1 MENIALIDSFS
12 EFKDD
17 KLIDRVTLMAILE
30 DVFRNALKKKYGS
43 DDNFDII
50 INPDKGDMEIWRN
63 RVVVAD
69 GEVED
74 PNSEISLS
82 EARKIEPDFEV
93 GEEVSEEVKLIQL
106 GRRAILALRQN
117 LISKIHEHDNT
128 NLYKQF
134 KDLIGEIYTAEVHH
148 VRPKAVILVDDEGN
162 EIVLPKEKQIPSD
175 FFRKGDNVRGIIES
189 VELKGNKP
197 QIIMSRTSEKFLEKL
212 FEQEIPEVFDGL
224 IMIKKVVRI
233 PGEKAKVAVDSYDDR
248 IDPVGACV
256 GMKGSRIHGI
266 VRELGN
272 ENIDVINYTTNAQLF
287 ITRALSPAKVSS
299 VKIDEE
305 KKTAEVFLKLEEVS
319 KAIGRGGHNIKLAGL
334 LTGYELDVIREGNI
348 AEDEDDVELTEF
360 SDEIDGWVIDEFA
373 KIGLDTARSILK
385 QDVADLVRRTDLEE
399 ETILDVMRILKEEFE
414 D

>member
-1 MENIALIDSFS
+1 MENIALIESFS

-69 GEVED
+69 GQVED
-74 PNSEISLS
+74 ENQEIALS
-82 EARKIEPDFEV
+82 EAQKIEPDFEV
-93 GEEVSEEVKLIQL
+93 GEDVSEEVKLIDL

-148 VRPKAVILVDDEGN
+148 VRPRVVILIDDEGN

-197 QIIMSRTSEKFLEKL
+197 QIIMSRTADKFLEKL

-224 IMIKKVVRI
+224 IMIKNVVRI

-272 ENIDVINYTTNAQLF
+272 ENIDVINYTTNLQLY

-305 KKTAEVFLKLEEVS
+305 KKRAEVFLKLEEVS

-334 LTGYELDVIREGNI
+334 LTGYELDVIREGI
-348 AEDEDDVELTEF
+348 AAEEDDVELTEF

-373 KIGLDTARSILK
+373 KIGLDTARSILN

-399 ETILDVMRILKEEFE
+399 ETILEVIRILKEEFQ

>member
-1 MENIALIDSFS
+1 MENLALIDSFS

-50 INPDKGDMEIWRN
+50 INPDKGDLEIWRN
-63 RVVVAD
+63 RIVVAD

-74 PNSEISLS
+74 PNEEISLT
-82 EARKIEPDFEV
+82 EAQKIEPDFEI
-93 GEEVSEEVKLIQL
+93 GEDVSEEVKLIDL
-106 GRRAILALRQN
+106 GRRSILALRQN

-128 NLYKQF
+128 NIYKHF
-134 KDLIGEIYTAEVHH
+134 KELEGEIYTAEVHH
-148 VRPKAVILVDDEGN
+148 IRHRAVILLDDDGN
-162 EIVLPKEKQIPSD
+162 ELILPKEKQIPSD

-197 QIIMSRTSEKFLEKL
+197 SIIMSRANPVFLEKL

-224 IMIKKVVRI
+224 ITVKKVVRI

-272 ENIDVINYTTNAQLF
+272 ENIDVINYTNNLQLF

-299 VKIDEE
+299 IKINEE
-305 KKTAEVFLKLEEVS
+305 TKRAEVILRPEEVS
-319 KAIGRGGHNIKLAGL
+319 KAIGRGGHNIRLAGQ
-334 LTGYELDVIREGNI
+334 LTGYEIDVLREG
-348 AEDEDDVELTEF
+348 AEEDVELSEF
-360 SDEIDGWVIDEFA
+360 SDEIESWIIQEFH
-373 KIGLDTARSILK
+373 KIGLDTAKSVLEYDLK
-385 QDVADLVRRTDLEE
+385 DLVSRTDLEE
-399 ETILDVMRILKEEFE
+399 ETIQEVINILKEEFE
-414 D
+414 E